1 MCNNLILSRI
11 SCFDIEVKAEIKVKA
26 KAKAKVEVK
35 AEIKAKAKVEVKEH
49 FIVLLSSLTSVSVSL
64 PISILFLQQ
73 LHQNSECASYK
84 TSTRYGFYYCFTDV
98 ISFGFCAGLLFFTTV
113 YCCCCCSCISTY
125 SISK

>member
-11 SCFDIEVKAEIKVKA
+11 CCFDIEVKAEIKAKVKVKA

-35 AEIKAKAKVEVKEH
+35 EH
-49 FIVLLSSLTSVSVSL
+49 VIVLLSSLTSVLVSL

-73 LHQNSECASYK
+73 LHQNSESASYK

-98 ISFGFCAGLLFFTTV
+98 ISFGFSA
-113 YCCCCCSCISTY
+113 
-125 SISK
+125 